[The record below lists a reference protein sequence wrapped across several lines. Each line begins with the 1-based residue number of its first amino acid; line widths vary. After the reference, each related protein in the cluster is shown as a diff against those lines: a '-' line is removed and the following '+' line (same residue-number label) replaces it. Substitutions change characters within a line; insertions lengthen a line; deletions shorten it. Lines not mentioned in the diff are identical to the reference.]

1 MNFKAIEFLRTF
13 AALGVVWIHVWEFP
27 FKAMSHNIVGV
38 DVLKMISF
46 VGNGVDFF
54 FVISGFL
61 MYLALYK
68 KPLTVSNYFFFVKKR
83 FFRIAPLYYLA
94 IITYFFYFNIFESSH
109 LSWKAVI
116 VDAIFLNN
124 HYGVNIAYSFWS
136 LAVEWLFYLIVPFL
150 FIFSDKKRRIWTFV
164 ILIVLSVVRLVQVE
178 LSEVLFV
185 VPNMPLPLFM
195 EFGWGVLIGMVLTNP
210 EWKEQLRIK
219 QSWLNLFVG
228 FGILYIGR
236 LMRLTQI
243 VEMAGEY
250 RIILKVLSGPVM
262 TFGFAFIM
270 YMLISS
276 SGIFSKFTEHR
287 IFQFLGKCSYGIY
300 LWHVLIIE
308 LTEGCFY
315 TQGGVIYLL
324 LAYVI
329 VVGAATLLSWITYE
343 LVEKL
348 YFRSN
353 LSNKFELESKNQ
365 L

>member
-13 AALGVVWIHVWEFP
+13 AALGVVWIHVWAFS
-27 FKAMSHNIVGV
+27 FGAMPLNVFGI

-46 VGNGVDFF
+46 IGNGVDFF

-68 KPLTVSNYFFFVKKR
+68 KPLTGSNYFFFIKKR
-83 FFRIAPLYYLA
+83 FFRIAPLYYLT
-94 IITYFFYFNIFESSH
+94 IITYFFYFNIFENSQ
-109 LSWKAVI
+109 LPWKSVLI
-116 VDAIFLNN
+116 DALFLNN
-124 HYGVNIAYSFWS
+124 HFGVNIAYPFWS

-150 FIFSDKKRRIWTFV
+150 FIFSDSKRRNWTFV
-164 ILIVLSVVRLVQVE
+164 ILILLSLVRLVQVE
-178 LSEVLFV
+178 LTEVLFV

-195 EFGWGVLIGMVLTNP
+195 EFGWGILIGMVLTQP
-210 EWKEQLRIK
+210 EWKEKFIIK
-219 QSWLNLFVG
+219 QSWPNLFLG
-228 FGILYIGR
+228 FGILYLGR

-243 VEMAGEY
+243 VEMTGEY
-250 RIILKVLSGPVM
+250 RIILKVLSGPIM

-270 YMLISS
+270 YMLIS
-276 SGIFSKFTEHR
+276 GNGVFSKFTEHR
-287 IFQFLGKCSYGIY
+287 VFQFLGKCSYGIY

-308 LTEGCFY
+308 LTKGYFN

-324 LAYVI
+324 LANVI

-353 LSNKFELESKNQ
+353 LSNKFQLDSKN
-365 L
+365 